1 MSGPAAGSGPNGG
14 PLSGIVVLEAGH
26 MLAGPYCGMLLADLG
41 AEVIKIEPPEGDI
54 ARRVSPHSIGP
65 HNAYFA
71 SLNRGKKSVVLDLAS
86 EEGQRALR
94 RLAARAHALIVNLRP
109 AAIRKL
115 GLTYDALKEAN
126 PRLICVALTGYGLEG
141 AHADRPAYDYVIQAL
156 TGVMAITG
164 EPGGPPAKTGY
175 SAVDNSA
182 GMMGAVGLLAKIVE
196 GKGGQID
203 LAMHDVM
210 LSQLNYLAGAWLN
223 AGERAQRMARS
234 AHPYIVPAQVF
245 ETQDGWLVV
254 FISHDEFWRRFC
266 NEAGRPEW
274 LEDAHFATM
283 AARRE
288 NRDVV
293 LAELVPLFK
302 GDTTA
307 SWSARLA
314 PLGVVVAPVE
324 TLEQA
329 LASDRVRE
337 RDMIATIECGG
348 ATLRAVGNPIRIDGM
363 QQKYG
368 PPPLLGEHNA
378 ELMQQSGTGDSVQ
391 ARQGLVRG
399 ILARDRR
406 AIARAISSIENGTAD
421 GSAIGAAIAGRL
433 GHARII
439 GVTGPPGAGKSTLV
453 NALIGAFLARG
464 RTVAVVAVDPS
475 SPVSGGALL
484 GDRVRMTE
492 HQSDER
498 VFIRSLAARGHLGGL
513 TRTIR
518 AVVEVLDA
526 ARYEVVILET
536 VGTGQSEVEIAGVA
550 QTRLVVCPPDLGDEV
565 QAIKAGVFEI
575 ADIFVVN
582 KADTPPA
589 ARAEQ
594 ELLGMLALRKQSA
607 WTPPVLRTV
616 ATTGEGVVALLAEI
630 ERHQA
635 WCGFRIPCTRP

>member
-1 MSGPAAGSGPNGG
+1 MSG
-14 PLSGIVVLEAGH
+14 PLSGIVVLEVGH
-26 MLAGPYCGMLLADLG
+26 MLAGPYGGMLLADLG

-54 ARRVSPHSIGP
+54 ARRVSPHEVGA

-71 SLNRGKKSVVLDLAS
+71 SLNRSKKSVVLDLAS
-86 EEGQRALR
+86 DAGQRALR
-94 RLAARAHALIVNLRP
+94 ALAGRAHALIANLRP
-109 AAIRKL
+109 AAVHKL
-115 GLTYDALKEAN
+115 GLTYEALRTAN
-126 PRLICVALTGYGLEG
+126 PKLVCVALTGYGLSG
-141 AHADRPAYDYVIQAL
+141 SHADRPAYDYVIQAL

-182 GMMGAVGLLAKIVE
+182 GMMGALGLLAKIVE

-234 AHPYIVPAQVF
+234 AHPYIVPAQLF
-245 ETQDGWLVV
+245 RTQDGWLVV
-254 FISHDEFWRRFC
+254 FISHDDFWRRFC

-274 LEDAHFATM
+274 LADARFATM

-293 LAELVPLFK
+293 LGALEPLFM
-302 GDTTA
+302 GDSTA
-307 SWSARLA
+307 SWIARLA

-329 LASDRVRE
+329 LASDLARE
-337 RDMIATIECGG
+337 HGMVVEIDCAG
-348 ATLRAVGNPIRIDGM
+348 ATLRAVGNPIRIDGV
-363 QQKYG
+363 QPAYG

-378 ELMQQSGTGDSVQ
+378 ELLQDAPAAGTGLLAGV
-391 ARQGLVRG
+391 
-399 ILARDRR
+399 LARERR
-406 AIARAISSIENGTAD
+406 AIARAISVLEAG
-421 GSAIGAAIAGRL
+421 GAEGDALNASLSGR
-433 GHARII
+433 GGRAHII

-453 NALIGAFLARG
+453 NALIGAVLAHG

-475 SPVSGGALL
+475 SPVSGGAVL
-484 GDRVRMTE
+484 GDRLRMAD
-492 HQSDER
+492 HQADER
-498 VFIRSLAARGHLGGL
+498 VYIRSLAARGHLGGL
-513 TRTIR
+513 TRTAR
-518 AVVEVLDA
+518 AIIHLLDA
-526 ARYEVVILET
+526 AGFEAVIVET
-536 VGTGQSEVEIAGVA
+536 VGTGQSEVEIAGIA

-582 KADTPPA
+582 KSDQPHAG
-589 ARAEQ
+589 RAEQ
-594 ELLGMLALRKQSA
+594 ALLGMLAMRRPSA
-607 WTPPVLRTV
+607 WAPPVLRTV
-616 ATTGEGVVALLAEI
+616 ATTGEGVAALLAEI
-630 ERHQA
+630 QRHQG
-635 WCGFRIPCTRP
+635 WSGRQ